1 MIKAKEARKI
11 SNENDLT
18 TVRRKTVINIIFP
31 TIEKTIKDVSSKG
44 NFSVT
49 FKQHEL
55 IEMLPIE
62 LKLYFTSGE
71 ILNILDDEM
80 KKFGYAVTIPSNYT
94 SIKFSW

>member
-31 TIEKTIKDVSSKG
+31 TIEKTIKDVSSNG
-44 NFSVT
+44 DFSVT
-49 FKQHEL
+49 FQQHEL

-62 LKLYFTSGE
+62 LKLYFTACE

>member
-18 TVRRKTVINIIFP
+18 AVRRKTVINIIFP
-31 TIEKTIKDVSSKG
+31 TIEKTIKDVSSNG
-44 NFSVT
+44 DFSVT
-49 FKQHEL
+49 FQQHEL